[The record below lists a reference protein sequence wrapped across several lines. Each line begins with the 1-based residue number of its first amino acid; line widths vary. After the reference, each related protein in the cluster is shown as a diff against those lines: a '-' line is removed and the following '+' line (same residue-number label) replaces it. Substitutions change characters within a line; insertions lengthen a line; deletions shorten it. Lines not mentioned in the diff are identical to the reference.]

1 MTEQEDVLAHFGV
14 KGMKWGVRKATTRG
28 STPPSK
34 RSPKN
39 ESDKKGGSSSE
50 GSSRSGKEKRQSLD
64 MHSMS
69 DAELRNAINRIKMQ
83 KEYAQLTAPPP
94 KEKSRSR
101 QLVENIVFS
110 SAEAAGKKVLTGALT
125 SVLENAL
132 PSALRGKPEKSKTD
146 QIAEKVLKGMNKPG
160 DGGSNDSPRD
170 RPSPAPQPGP
180 QRPSPGGFTP
190 VQSRQ
195 SPSTGRRSAPP
206 RHSAGTKRG
215 NPFRRKTPR
224 SSEAPS
230 VTVPDATV
238 KSKSSGESASRPP
251 IAALPR
257 KPSSKQGRPGSSGTG
272 REYDND
278 STSTDRKG
286 SGATQGRPGTTDQ
299 RKKRRFRF
307 GHGDLDG
314 IIVDILDDMD

>member
-101 QLVENIVFS
+101 QLVENIVRS
-110 SAEAAGKKVLTGALT
+110 EEHT
-125 SVLENAL
+125 SEL
-132 PSALRGKPEKSKTD
+132 
-146 QIAEKVLKGMNKPG
+146 
-160 DGGSNDSPRD
+160 
-170 RPSPAPQPGP
+170 
-180 QRPSPGGFTP
+180 
-190 VQSRQ
+190 QSQ
-195 SPSTGRRSAPP
+195 
-206 RHSAGTKRG
+206 
-215 NPFRRKTPR
+215 
-224 SSEAPS
+224 
-230 VTVPDATV
+230 
-238 KSKSSGESASRPP
+238 
-251 IAALPR
+251 
-257 KPSSKQGRPGSSGTG
+257 
-272 REYDND
+272 Y
-278 STSTDRKG
+278 
-286 SGATQGRPGTTDQ
+286 
-299 RKKRRFRF
+299 
-307 GHGDLDG
+307 
-314 IIVDILDDMD
+314 